1 MAIDCLNSS
10 TLTRNATTENT
21 IKMDVKTIDN
31 LAAVDSSAETTELIQ
46 RWEEIVKP
54 GFYRLTGGKWKKYHK
69 HKYLRN

>member
-46 RWEEIVKP
+46 R
-54 GFYRLTGGKWKKYHK
+54 
-69 HKYLRN
+69 